1 MKNLTEGKEMGLITS
16 FALPMILGN
25 VFMQAYSVVDSIILG
40 NYVGNT
46 ALAAVGASFPFI
58 FALVSFVIGL
68 GMGFSISISQYFGA
82 RDLDKVKKAID
93 TLWIFLSVST
103 VLTTIIGLLISEWAM
118 KLIGVPAEVLPEA
131 VIYLNISIIGFVA
144 MFGFNGLTSVLRGLG
159 DSKTPL
165 YFLIFSTVINAG
177 LNLLFVIVFKW
188 GVAGSAWATA
198 ISQALGFIGMVIYL
212 NPRNELVKLTWRKY
226 VFDKEIFRS
235 SVKIGVPTALQQT
248 FVSLGMMA
256 LMSIVSRFGTQVV
269 AAYTVATRIDSFASM
284 PAMNFAA
291 ALSTFTGQNLGAG
304 KPERVR
310 KGLTVTL
317 GMTSLISLFVTLIAH
332 FYSKELMSLFTTDPE
347 VIRYGSDYLIIV
359 CSFYILFSAM
369 FSISGVMRGAGDT
382 LVPMLVTLFSLWLIR
397 IPLAH
402 FLSGSLGVHGIW
414 WAIPVAWAI
423 GLAGA
428 WVYYKTGRWKT
439 KVLVKR

>member
-1 MKNLTEGKEMGLITS
+1 MKNLTEGKEMGLIIR

-82 RDLDKVKKAID
+82 RDLDKVKRAID

-103 VLTTIIGLLISEWAM
+103 IITTAVGLLISEWAM
-118 KLIGVPAEVLPEA
+118 KMVGVPEEVLPEA

-198 ISQALGFIGMVIYL
+198 ISQAIGFIGMVIYL
-212 NPRNELVKLTWRKY
+212 NPRNELVRLTWRKY

-317 GMTSLISLFVTLIAH
+317 GVTSLISIFVTLIAH
-332 FYSKELMSLFTTDPE
+332 FYSTELMSLFTSDPE

-359 CSFYILFSAM
+359 CSFYILFSGM

-402 FLSGSLGVHGIW
+402 ILSGRFGVHGIW
-414 WAIPVAWAI
+414 WAIPFAWAI
-423 GLAGA
+423 GLVGA

>member
-1 MKNLTEGKEMGLITS
+1 MKNLTEGKEMGLIIR

-82 RDLDKVKKAID
+82 RDLDKVKRAID

-103 VLTTIIGLLISEWAM
+103 VVTTAVGLLISEWAM
-118 KLIGVPAEVLPEA
+118 KMVGVPEEVLPEA

-198 ISQALGFIGMVIYL
+198 ISQAIGFIGMVIYL
-212 NPRNELVKLTWRKY
+212 NPRNELVRLTWRKY

-317 GMTSLISLFVTLIAH
+317 GVTSLISIFVTLIAH
-332 FYSKELMSLFTTDPE
+332 FYSTELMSLFTSDPE

-359 CSFYILFSAM
+359 CSFYILFSGM

-402 FLSGSLGVHGIW
+402 ILSGRFGVHGIW
-414 WAIPVAWAI
+414 WAILFAWAI
-423 GLAGA
+423 GLVGA